1 MINRVVLTGRL
12 VQDPELKTTQSGTSV
27 MTLRLAVERQYVAK
41 GQERKADFFD
51 VVTWKSTAE
60 FVFRNFGKGDMIAI
74 DGRLQ
79 QREYTDSNGSKRY
92 VVEVVADSVS
102 FCGLT
107 KRQQYEPADNYTGYD
122 DQPQKYEDDD
132 IVVGGAQTSDE
143 DLPF

>member
-60 FVFRNFGKGDMIAI
+60 FVFRNFGKGDMIAV

-79 QREYTDSNGSKRY
+79 QREYTDSNGATRY

-107 KRQQYEPADNYTGYD
+107 KRQQYEPAESYTGYD
-122 DQPQKYEDDD
+122 DQPQKYEDED
-132 IVVGGAQTSDE
+132 IVVGGAQTPDG